1 MQIRWLVVTLL
12 LLGVSPAAIY
22 AEAKVPLPRHPTIS
36 PDGETIVFAWAGD
49 LWTVPADGGAA
60 RRLTSHPAD
69 DRLPRFSHDGETIAF
84 TSNRAGVSGLFTMS
98 PSGTDVQERLLLDR
112 ASLMHDFGDDGNLYF
127 TGYLEP
133 DVYRN
138 PRPYVVGAES
148 GVPERVHDAF
158 GRSPAKEIG
167 GDRILFVRGNERLT
181 RRHSRGPDTRD
192 IWLYD
197 PSADEPFKQLTE
209 RRGNDARPMWLPD
222 NLFLFTSDRDNKTV
236 NLFVGNASTGQIEA
250 LTSFSDA
257 DVEEFDVTPDG
268 RRVVFAKWDKLYTLD
283 LDGDGEAVPV
293 QINAS
298 QDVPMDKLVNVSG
311 EASDVA
317 LSPDAKTIASVS
329 YGQIYVRGT
338 DENAVARRV
347 SELPGRHSDVAWS
360 PDGGTLYFTRTLDGM
375 THVMA
380 ATVRRSRADILETK
394 AATTRP
400 ALAERP
406 APDPE
411 KWPTSLAFHVEA
423 VTEGDVS
430 YRDPV
435 PSLDGRRLALHKGL
449 GDLVVLNLRSGNET
463 LVYDGWDSDMEY
475 AWAPDGQW
483 LVVRTEDA
491 DFNSDIWAM
500 RVDGTKQVNLTRH
513 PDNDYSFSLSAD
525 GRVLT
530 FSSERIDE
538 EFDVWQVYLD
548 EELEALAPAELQA
561 YYAESILGH
570 PIPEVPAFAE
580 RRGTVSPLVND
591 PGSEQPTTQPA
602 TRPAGKLDFS
612 KLGQAFAKLGENI
625 AGDLVASLPSDEVAP
640 FDDLP
645 LETAYLR
652 LRRLTR
658 ESGNE
663 FSVTMVPDATAI
675 FYISNGRMMRQP
687 WDGGSDDIGSF
698 AGFGN
703 WSADG
708 DRLALLDGGRPG
720 TISQGGNSR
729 DTWPIRDR
737 LAVDVA
743 DEQEQKF
750 RELASTLGMLFYHPT
765 MKGLDWPALTD
776 RYAQLARLTRTGD
789 EFEFVGNKLLGEL
802 NASHLGVTAP
812 FERNT
817 TARSFGQ
824 LGIRTKVADDGFEV
838 TDVLATGPAGIGDFK
853 LEVGDTITAIEFN
866 PVDLETP
873 LPQQLVDRVGRETVV
888 TVQRDGGLIDLLL
901 TPVSYGRLA
910 SLTYDAWRLDNAA
923 KVEELSDGRLG
934 YIHVRGMNQ
943 SSLDVFERD
952 LYAAAAGKDGLV
964 IDVRNNGGGWTTDRL
979 LASIMYPRHAY
990 TIPRGMR
997 ESVEAD
1003 RVGMNKGGYPQDR
1016 LFIQRYDLPINL
1028 LANEKSFSNAEIISH
1043 AFKNLDRGTLVGQE
1057 TAGGVISTGS
1067 FSLVDG
1073 TRVRLPFRGWYLPDG
1088 SDMENNGAVPDL
1100 LVPQTPEAE
1109 AAGKDEQLEAAVND
1123 LLNRLDES

>member
-1 MQIRWLVVTLL
+1 MSLRTVLSLL
-12 LLGVSPAAIY
+12 LAAAVVPATRA
-22 AEAKVPLPRHPTIS
+22 AEVPLPAHPTIS
-36 PDGETIVFAWAGD
+36 PDGQTIVFAWAGD
-49 LWTVPADGGAA
+49 LWTVPAEGGAA
-60 RRLTSHPAD
+60 RRLTNHPAD

-84 TSNRAGVSGLFTMS
+84 TSNRAGVSGLFTMT
-98 PSGTDVQERLLLDR
+98 PEGTNVRERLLLDR
-112 ASLMHDFGDDGNLYF
+112 ASLMYDFGDDGQLYF

-167 GDRILFVRGNERLT
+167 GDRVLFVRGNERLT

-197 PSADEPFKQLTE
+197 PNADEQFTQLTE

-222 NLFLFTSDRDNKTV
+222 GLFLFTSDRNDRTV
-236 NLFVGNASTGQIEA
+236 NLFVGNANTGRIEA
-250 LTSFSDA
+250 LTSFTDA
-257 DVEEFDVTPDG
+257 DVDEFDVTPDG
-268 RRVVFAKWDKLYTLD
+268 RRVVFAKWDTLYTLD
-283 LDGDGEAVPV
+283 LEGDGEPVPV
-293 QINAS
+293 EITAS
-298 QDVPMDKLVNVSG
+298 QDAAAAKLVDVGG
-311 EASDVA
+311 EATDVA
-317 LSPDAKTIASVS
+317 LSPDGKTVASVS
-329 YGQIYVRGT
+329 YGQVYVRGT
-338 DENAVARRV
+338 DDNAVARRV

-360 PDGGTLYFTRTLDGM
+360 PDGGTLYFTRMLGDTM
-375 THVMA
+375 HVMA
-380 ATVRRSRADILETK
+380 ATVRRSRADVLETK

-411 KWPTSLAFHVEA
+411 KWPTALAFHVEA

-430 YRDPV
+430 YRDPT

-449 GDLVVLNLRSGNET
+449 GDLVVLNLRSGRET
-463 LVYDGWDSDMEY
+463 LVYDGWDADLNY

-491 DFNSDIWAM
+491 DFNSDVWAM
-500 RVDGTKQVNLTRH
+500 KVDGTRQVNLTRH

-530 FSSERIDE
+530 FSSERIAE

-561 YYAESILGH
+561 YYDESILGH

-580 RRGTVSPLVND
+580 RRGTVSPLVAD
-591 PGSEQPTTQPA
+591 PTPEQPTTQPA
-602 TRPAGKLDFS
+602 KLDFKKLGEALS
-612 KLGQAFAKLGENI
+612 KLGDNI
-625 AGDLVASLPSDEVAP
+625 LGDLASSLPSEEVAP
-640 FDDLP
+640 FDE
-645 LETAYLR
+645 LELDTAYLR

-663 FSVTMVPDATAI
+663 FAVTMVPDATAI
-675 FYISNGRMMRQP
+675 FYISNGRLMRQP
-687 WDGGSDDIGSF
+687 WDGGSDDIGSS

-703 WSADG
+703 FTADG
-708 DRLALLDGGRPG
+708 DTLALLASGRPG
-720 TISQGGNSR
+720 SISQSGRSRETYTIS
-729 DTWPIRDR
+729 DR
-737 LAVDVA
+737 LAVNVA

-750 RELASTLGMLFYHPT
+750 RELAATLGMLFYHPT

-789 EFEFVGNKLLGEL
+789 EFETVGNKLLGEL

-812 FERNT
+812 GTFNP
-817 TARSFGQ
+817 TARRFGQ
-824 LGIRTKVADDGFEV
+824 LGVRTDVVDDGFEV
-838 TDVLATGPAGIGDFK
+838 TDVLATGPAGVGDFK
-853 LEVGDTITAIEFN
+853 LEIGDIISAIEFE
-866 PVDLETP
+866 PVDTGLP

-888 TVQRDGGLIDLLL
+888 TVQRDGGAVDLLL
-901 TPVSYGRLA
+901 TPVSYGQLT
-910 SLTYDAWRLDNAA
+910 SLTYDAWRLDNAG
-923 KVEELSDGRLG
+923 KVEELSGGRLG

-943 SSLDVFERD
+943 ASLDVFERD

-997 ESVEAD
+997 DSVESD
-1003 RVGMNKGGYPQDR
+1003 RVGMDKGGYPQDR
-1016 LFIQRYDLPINL
+1016 LFIQRYDLPINM

-1043 AFKNLDRGTLVGQE
+1043 AFKNLGRGTLVGQE

-1067 FSLVDG
+1067 FRLVDG

-1109 AAGKDEQLEAAVND
+1109 AAGRDEQLEAAVTD
-1123 LLNRLDES
+1123 LLQRLDATEAEARR